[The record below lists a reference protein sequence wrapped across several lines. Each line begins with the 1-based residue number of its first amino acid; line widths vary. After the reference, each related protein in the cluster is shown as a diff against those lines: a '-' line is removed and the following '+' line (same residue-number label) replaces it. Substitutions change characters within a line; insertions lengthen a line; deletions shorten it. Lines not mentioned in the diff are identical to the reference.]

1 MRVPQEICVSVPGS
15 KSITN
20 RALLIAALADGTT
33 TLHNVLFSDDSRHF
47 IQALQT
53 LGFDIQVSESMK
65 TVIVHGL
72 GGVIPDAASDGER
85 VIQVGS
91 AGTCARFLTALLGLT
106 RGRFHLDSSEQMK
119 KRPMKELLIALE
131 NLGANISYQEERYHF
146 PFVIGNEGSIP
157 SEVTVDID
165 VSSQFLSALLIA
177 SVGLSQDL
185 TIHVTGNHGFDYV
198 EMTLSMMEQFGCPVR
213 RLDER
218 TFLVP
223 KELSYQARD
232 YEIEPDLSGACYFYG
247 MGALLRVP
255 TVVRGVKG
263 NSLQGDKKFLNV
275 LQQMGCTFGEN
286 EKGEKVLQKAPAAL
300 SGGCFDLSSF
310 SDQAL
315 TLSVVAMFAKE
326 PVTITGIGHIRFQE
340 CDRMEAIRR
349 NVEALGGSVTV
360 TEDSVTIEP
369 GHDYQGTEIKTYED
383 HRVAM
388 SFSLAALLIDNT
400 VIENPMCCRKTFEN
414 FFDIYHELF
423 GLE

>member
-1 MRVPQEICVSVPGS
+1 M
-15 KSITN
+15 
-20 RALLIAALADGTT
+20 
-33 TLHNVLFSDDSRHF
+33 
-47 IQALQT
+47 
-53 LGFDIQVSESMK
+53 
-65 TVIVHGL
+65 
-72 GGVIPDAASDGER
+72 
-85 VIQVGS
+85 
-91 AGTCARFLTALLGLT
+91 
-106 RGRFHLDSSEQMK
+106 
-119 KRPMKELLIALE
+119 
-131 NLGANISYQEERYHF
+131 
-146 PFVIGNEGSIP
+146 
-157 SEVTVDID
+157 
-165 VSSQFLSALLIA
+165 
-177 SVGLSQDL
+177 
-185 TIHVTGNHGFDYV
+185 
-198 EMTLSMMEQFGCPVR
+198 
-213 RLDER
+213 DER

-388 SFSLAALLIDNT
+388 SFSLATLLIDNT